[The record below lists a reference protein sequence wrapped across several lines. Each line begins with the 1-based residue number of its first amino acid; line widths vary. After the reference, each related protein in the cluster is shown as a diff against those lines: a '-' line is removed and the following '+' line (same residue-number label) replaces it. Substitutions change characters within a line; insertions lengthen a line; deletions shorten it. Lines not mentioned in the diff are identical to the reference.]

1 MENSYTSI
9 GKVTLNRKLGKLLD
23 ELKADMA
30 KKPSIAGAIQDIIS
44 GLERMKSG
52 KEEPKIKPL
61 ALYLDMLEILR
72 EETMFSNT
80 FPSLVYNAEVI
91 YNHLFFF
98 GEHTPDFD
106 NRAEIFKHL
115 AGHSGL
121 VVKGFFDPYL
131 FASFADKMQYLTLV
145 KVIAEQNYAL
155 SVFSA
160 IRTHA
165 LDVRQFLVDDEAYL
179 AYLLRTARM
188 LAETAPDSYEAVLK
202 EELWK
207 MQRCN
212 GLYHIDPVRLAQVES
227 NVQRAALAV
236 EGGKNVLDALERKNH
251 DMEKIAQEVEAR
263 AHETV
268 RNTDALL
275 NTKIKEAGAKLDDVL
290 EEYAESQKKAIYLE
304 REIFLKEMFSE
315 AETEMAKY
323 KAMAQALT
331 ATTAAEVASLG
342 KDADIVI
349 DRLKNA
355 ANTNGKLME
364 ATKRVQQDQDLLDKL
379 DKLSLINDV
388 MIQKMGVEVEKAAA
402 PAQSV
407 AEKEASPDGEALKS
421 LKTGTGSPR
430 QSLGAEASVAAPAE
444 AVPFYSARKRREERP
459 IPGVNP
465 LLDRNVPFKKR
476 FEIAMKEKQRRM
488 QQGEQFHEMFDDV
501 LTAVMEEVNPYLIGP
516 SGCGKTY
523 MIKQIG
529 EILNV
534 ELFDIGYINE
544 EYDILGYVTAMGEYS
559 ESNFYRL
566 YKYGGIAFCD
576 ELDNGNSKATVK
588 LNSFLS
594 NRQKAGYCFPGGEYV
609 EKHPNFRVIAA
620 GNTDGSGADMNYS
633 TREKIEESVQQRM
646 IPIYVGYD
654 NRVEREI
661 LRDYPDWFE
670 FACAFRAG
678 TDQWE
683 AVCGIPASGIF
694 TTRDAYRVKM
704 YLDNGSFTPEKIMSY
719 EFVQTKEPEYLG
731 FLKDDIGK
739 RLKKNS
745 GAYGIYQLF
754 VAVADAARKK
764 RKGV

>member
-1 MENSYTSI
+1 MANSYTSI

-30 KKPSIAGAIQDIIS
+30 KKPSIAGAIQEIIS
-44 GLERMKSG
+44 GLERMKNG
-52 KEEPKIKPL
+52 KEEPRIKPL

-72 EETMFSNT
+72 EETLFTNT

-91 YNHLFFF
+91 YNNLFFF
-98 GEHTPDFD
+98 GEQTPDFD
-106 NRAEIFKHL
+106 NKAEIFKHL
-115 AGHSGL
+115 AGRSGL

-145 KVIAEQNYAL
+145 QVIAEQNYAL

-160 IRTHA
+160 LRSHA
-165 LDVRQFLVDDEAYL
+165 LEVRQFLVDDEAYL

-212 GLYHIDPVRLAQVES
+212 GLYDIDPVRLAKVES

-251 DMEKIAQEVEAR
+251 DMEKIAQEVETR
-263 AHETV
+263 ANDTL
-268 RNTDALL
+268 RNADTMLDS
-275 NTKIKEAGAKLDDVL
+275 KVKEAGKKLDDVL
-290 EEYAESQKKAIYLE
+290 NEYAESQKKAIYLE

-315 AETEMAKY
+315 AETEMSKY
-323 KAMAQALT
+323 KAMAKALT

-342 KDADIVI
+342 KDADAVI

-355 ANTNGKLME
+355 ASTNGKLME

-388 MIQKMGVEVEKAAA
+388 MIQKMGLQVEKAAEQSAA
-402 PAQSV
+402 PAPRP
-407 AEKEASPDGEALKS
+407 AGEEASPSRDARNS
-421 LKTGTGSPR
+421 LNAGTGSPMP
-430 QSLGAEASVAAPAE
+430 GPEAEAM
-444 AVPFYSARKRREERP
+444 PFYRTRDRREERP
-459 IPGVNP
+459 IPPVNP
-465 LLDRNVPFKKR
+465 MMDRNVPFKKR
-476 FEIAMKEKQRRM
+476 FQIAMKEKQRRM
-488 QQGEQFHEMFDDV
+488 QQGELFHEMFDDV

-523 MIKQIG
+523 MIRQIG

-594 NRQKAGYCFPGGEYV
+594 NNQKAGYCFPGGEYV

-646 IPIYVGYD
+646 IPIYVSYD
-654 NRVEREI
+654 NRVEQEI

-678 TDQWE
+678 TDHWE
-683 AVCGIPASGIF
+683 AVCGIPAAGIF

-704 YLDNGSFTPEKIMSY
+704 YLDNGSFTPEKIMNY

-739 RLKKNS
+739 RLKKGS
-745 GAYGIYQLF
+745 GAYAIYQLF
-754 VAVADAARKK
+754 VTVADAARKK